1 MDFEISICII
11 TYNRGKR
18 ALENVENILAN
29 IKSNCCVLVLD
40 NGSDLGL
47 EDYKKIENLAKT
59 SEQLFYAKHKTNL
72 QVHGNFRS
80 CFDYAK
86 SKYIMV
92 LSDEDFVN
100 FDGLSSILIDLKKY
114 DNIGIC
120 RPSIAPHEDLKISGN
135 SHIYA
140 DEYFLAGASALNGFS
155 FTGNYI
161 SGIIYNLDLIKKTNI
176 LNIFDKNISSY
187 RAYPHLY
194 LDLLV
199 SALSDVLITSKIAV
213 LERHAE
219 HTLIENGSS
228 NVAYAH
234 IGLYGYGERVNQF
247 LSFRDGIVHAIEL
260 IGLDYDYEKVNLFI
274 ALFMRLTL
282 KYFFLIF
289 EANINNY
296 TSNNMEAKLLMES
309 FFYLVCSSV
318 ISHPYIG
325 TNQELVSD
333 QLIRIYQSHKELLA

>member
-1 MDFEISICII
+1 MNFEISICII

-29 IKSNCCVLVLD
+29 IKNDCCVLVLD
-40 NGSDLGL
+40 NGSTIGV
-47 EDYKKIENLAKT
+47 EEYKKIENLSRT
-59 SEQLFYAKHKTNL
+59 NEQLFYVKHETNI

-92 LSDEDFVN
+92 LSDEDFVDFN
-100 FDGLSSILIDLKKY
+100 GLSSILVDLKKY
-114 DNIGIC
+114 DNVGIC
-120 RPSIAPHEDLKISGN
+120 RPSISPHEDLKIAGN
-135 SHIYA
+135 SHIYT
-140 DEYFLAGASALNGFS
+140 DEFFLAGASALNGFS

-161 SGIIYNLDLIKKTNI
+161 SGIIYNLELIKGTN
-176 LNIFDKNISSY
+176 LLEIFDKNITSY
-187 RAYPHLY
+187 KAYPHIY
-194 LDLLV
+194 LDLLI
-199 SALSDVLITSKIAV
+199 SSKFNVLITSKIAV

-219 HTLIENGSS
+219 QTLIENGSS
-228 NVAYAH
+228 NIASAH

-247 LSFRDGIVHAIEL
+247 LSFRDGIVDAIEL
-260 IGLDYDYEKVNLFI
+260 IGLEYDYEKVNLFI
-274 ALFMRLTL
+274 ALSMRLTL

-296 TSNNMEAKLLMES
+296 TSNHMEAKLLMES

-318 ISHPYIG
+318 IGHPYIG

-333 QLIRIYQSHKELLA
+333 QLIKIYQSHKKLLV